1 MSSAGAPR
9 VQKQGQ
15 QQIAKGSVSR
25 KPVPGGDEAGE
36 SSTAQGG
43 PRRAPSRQQRP
54 QQQQQQSMV
63 PASTEE
69 DDRLP
74 RTARG
79 QESTAV
85 RGRKRSAGPKRG
97 MPRQPST
104 QGSSRQPA
112 PGRTAENVTEASF
125 SSRRE
130 PTESAPERP
139 AALSTQQRKL
149 NQGPPASAR
158 NQVSPDQDAPNFSF
172 PKPAVKE
179 EPPQA
184 EIQANQTASRRG
196 PPRGPL
202 PSAPVAAVQGPSRQG
217 PPIPAEA
224 LPVPRGPVPP
234 VPTSS
239 RSGQVQS
246 SRVEQAVPV
255 VLRPTRQQAMA
266 PVQSFDQ
273 AQARRNMPQERNPA
287 YPPPLRTANLTPNPP
302 PRQTSVSAGGFPQT
316 SDRLV
321 SPQSALPQ
329 ATYNSHVSAETSR
342 SRNVVSPSKPLPPS
356 TGSFSRKPVN
366 SPPHQMLMNP
376 LRSSPPNPPPP
387 PADSS
392 LPAGFSRNNID
403 MNPLRQ
409 SPPNPPQKPVMSSN
423 LSQQTINPLRQSPP
437 NPQVAEGGIPVGLF
451 SQNPSAPPQ
460 RPALAAPPQRK
471 EIAPLN
477 ITSSS
482 RNINNTYAA
491 GPSRSGIVS
500 PPRVTSPPQGGY
512 LSRNITSPSSN
523 QDGGRYPTMPRAVV
537 SPPYQPRTVGGTPPK
552 PAYNQHSHSSSLDS
566 VASSATATSTRPL
579 NPTVQPSSSFSPPTR
594 KNTDLSYSKPLYNTQ
609 APQTPYMSILLSLDK
624 IPRLHNILSTLF
636 LFLLLAGY
644 VIIPGSFTAL
654 SRPPLDPESAI
665 PINLGANTTPDKKL
679 LLTRANTATMVV
691 GFVFIIIGTFGTAWL
706 GLKWRRNYVWLL
718 NKLYLPLVMYSMVGL
733 VGTVVGVYAVQNG
746 EWSTQAII
754 AGILEAVEMVV
765 GGLLFGVYNVWLVQR
780 VRQEGGGG
788 QGGYDKQEKERGSKK
803 KGNRRRKGG
812 LMGRF
817 RGWRGKRSIAVG
829 SVV

>member
-9 VQKQGQ
+9 VPKQGQ
-15 QQIAKGSVSR
+15 QQVAKGSVSR
-25 KPVPGGDEAGE
+25 KPVPGSDEIGE
-36 SSTAQGG
+36 SSTAQAA

-54 QQQQQQSMV
+54 QQQQQQQQSMA

-69 DDRLP
+69 GVRLP
-74 RTARG
+74 RTTR
-79 QESTAV
+79 QDSTAV
-85 RGRKRSAGPKRG
+85 RGRQRSAGPKRG

-104 QGSSRQPA
+104 QGSNRQPA
-112 PGRTAENVTEASF
+112 PGRAAENVTEASS

-130 PTESAPERP
+130 PAEGAPERP
-139 AALSTQQRKL
+139 TALSTQQRR
-149 NQGPPASAR
+149 PPASAR
-158 NQVSPDQDAPNFSF
+158 NQVSPDQAAPNFSF
-172 PKPAVKE
+172 PKPPVKE
-179 EPPQA
+179 EPVQA
-184 EIQANQTASRRG
+184 EIQANQTTSRRG

-202 PSAPVAAVQGPSRQG
+202 PSAPVAAAQGPSRQG

-224 LPVPRGPVPP
+224 LPVPQGPVPP

-239 RSGQVQS
+239 RSGQIQP

-255 VLRPTRQQAMA
+255 ILRPTRQQTMA
-266 PVQSFDQ
+266 PEQPFEQ
-273 AQARRNMPQERNPA
+273 AQAPRRNMPQERNPA

-302 PRQTSVSAGGFPQT
+302 PQQTSVSAGGFSQT
-316 SDRLV
+316 SDHLV
-321 SPQSALPQ
+321 SPQSALPR
-329 ATYNSHVSAETSR
+329 AAYNPHVSAETSR
-342 SRNVVSPSKPLPPS
+342 SRNIVSPSKPLPPS

-366 SPPHQMLMNP
+366 SPPHQMITNP
-376 LRSSPPNPPPP
+376 LRQSPPNPPPP

-392 LPAGFSRNNID
+392 LPAGFSRNME

-423 LSQQTINPLRQSPP
+423 FSQPHMNPLRQSPP
-437 NPQVAEGGIPVGLF
+437 NPQVAEGGMPAGLF

-460 RPALAAPPQRK
+460 RPVLASPPQRK
-471 EIAPLN
+471 EVAPLN
-477 ITSSS
+477 ITTSS
-482 RNINNTYAA
+482 RNINNAYTA
-491 GPSRSGIVS
+491 GPSRSGITS

-512 LSRNITSPSSN
+512 LSRNIASPPSSSN
-523 QDGGRYPTMPRAVV
+523 QDGGRYPTMPRAIV
-537 SPPYQPRTVGGTPPK
+537 SPPYQPRAVGGTPPR
-552 PAYNQHSHSSSLDS
+552 PTYNQHSHSNSLDS
-566 VASSATATSTRPL
+566 IASSATATSTRPL

-594 KNTDLSYSKPLYNTQ
+594 KNTDLGYSKPLYHTQ
-609 APQTPYMSILLSLDK
+609 PPQTPYMSILLSLDK

-654 SRPPLDPESAI
+654 SRPPLDPSSAI
-665 PINLGANTTPDKKL
+665 PVNLGSNTTPDKKL
-679 LLTRANTATMVV
+679 LLSKANTATMVI
-691 GFVFIIIGTFGTAWL
+691 GFVFIIVGTFGTAWL

-718 NKLYLPLVMYSMVGL
+718 NKLYLPLVMYSVVGL

-780 VRQEGGGG
+780 VRQEEEGG
-788 QGGYDKQEKERGSKK
+788 QGGYGREKRREKKRGGSGKK
-803 KGNRRRKGG
+803 RKGG
-812 LMGRF
+812 LMGRW